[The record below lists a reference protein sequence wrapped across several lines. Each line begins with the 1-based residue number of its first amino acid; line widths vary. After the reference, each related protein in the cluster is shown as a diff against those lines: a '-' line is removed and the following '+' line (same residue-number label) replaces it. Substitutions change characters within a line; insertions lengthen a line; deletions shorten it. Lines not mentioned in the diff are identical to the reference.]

1 MPSLSMLFGFILAV
15 LGVAGFISTGS
26 SSYTALIPAIFG
38 IILYVCGRV
47 GMSAPKT
54 RKHVMHVAA
63 LVSVV
68 GILGVVPRFAGK
80 LPALF
85 SGQPVEP
92 SATAVILQL
101 VTAILLVVFLILC
114 IKSFIDARK
123 ARSA

>member
-1 MPSLSMLFGFILAV
+1 MLFGFILAV
-15 LGVAGFISTGS
+15 LGVAGFVYTGS

-38 IILYVCGRV
+38 VILYICGRV
-47 GMSAPKT
+47 GMSAPKL

-68 GILGVVPRFAGK
+68 GILGVVPRFLGK

-92 SATAVILQL
+92 SAIAVILQL
-101 VTAILLVVFLILC
+101 VTAILLVIFLVLC
-114 IKSFIDARK
+114 VQSFIAARK
-123 ARSA
+123 NRVS